1 MSDARGGAGWTS
13 RQHEASDRA
22 SSVPLRRARLSSTE
36 NGGRLL
42 DLAGSAT
49 AKSQCLQVLSP
60 VKVVPLHE
68 RVYLELRQALMA
80 NLHGTM
86 TVPFVSRVK
95 FKHVME
101 ARALIESRAAEL
113 ACVHI
118 NSAGLKKAYKHA
130 EALEKDSLS

>member
-1 MSDARGGAGWTS
+1 MSQKARS
-13 RQHEASDRA
+13 

-49 AKSQCLQVLSP
+49 AKSQYLHVFSHSP
-60 VKVVPLHE
+60 PRARLPRASRSVDSKFAPGQKRTSRIVA
-68 RVYLELRQALMA
+68 QALATSDMPIRSAGLVQRA
-80 NLHGTM
+80 NGTM

-101 ARALIESRAAEL
+101 ARALIGIEPLNWL
-113 ACVHI
+113 ASTSI
-118 NSAGLKKAYKHA
+118 LRD
-130 EALEKDSLS
+130 LTR